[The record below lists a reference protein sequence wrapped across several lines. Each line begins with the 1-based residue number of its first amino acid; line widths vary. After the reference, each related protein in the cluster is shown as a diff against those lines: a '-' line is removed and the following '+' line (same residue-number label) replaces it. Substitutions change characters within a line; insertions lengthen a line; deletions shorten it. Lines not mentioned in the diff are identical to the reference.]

1 MNNKLSIAGLLYG
14 LVVHF
19 KLYPIIYL
27 PAFYLALT
35 KSNKVWKA
43 FKPNAKKFKFVTFS
57 ALVLFYRLIG
67 RTFVTGSCIWT
78 RAGYITST
86 AKTLNTTLALIS
98 ISIT

>member
-43 FKPNAKKFKFVTFS
+43 FKPNAKKFKFVTEFHWKEFNCFYQKLNVLIIPNFFR
-57 ALVLFYRLIG
+57 ARLVVHLTVR
-67 RTFVTGSCIWT
+67 
-78 RAGYITST
+78 
-86 AKTLNTTLALIS
+86 
-98 ISIT
+98 